1 MANGQ
6 SFRDG
11 KHLGRYPKLLY
22 GCNKQMKLS
31 QHDRTCYTAEEV
43 SVTMDIYGGI
53 VEIVALVFR
62 LDSEQVR
69 RMSADD
75 PLSTIGLDS
84 LNCMEIVVNV
94 EEEFGVAFHD
104 EELLLD
110 NLNTINKL
118 CAMVSKKLELYT
130 T

>member
-1 MANGQ
+1 
-6 SFRDG
+6 
-11 KHLGRYPKLLY
+11 
-22 GCNKQMKLS
+22 
-31 QHDRTCYTAEEV
+31 
-43 SVTMDIYGGI
+43 MDIYAKI

-75 PLSTIGLDS
+75 SLATIGLDS
-84 LNCMEIVVNV
+84 LNCMEIVVNI
-94 EEEFGVAFHD
+94 EEEFSVAFHD

-118 CAMVSKKLELYT
+118 CVMVSKKLELYT
-130 T
+130 I

>member
-1 MANGQ
+1 
-6 SFRDG
+6 
-11 KHLGRYPKLLY
+11 
-22 GCNKQMKLS
+22 
-31 QHDRTCYTAEEV
+31 
-43 SVTMDIYGGI
+43 MDIYGAI

-69 RMSADD
+69 KMSADE

-84 LNCMEIVVNV
+84 LNCMEIVVNI
-94 EEEFGVAFHD
+94 EEEFAVAFHD